1 MLESR
6 LPVSRVVY
14 QPDGDLLAGLHTQMK
29 VVLTGCIDVS
39 ALGVA
44 KSHGALN
51 LPLWH
56 WGQNFFLSKKKK
68 SFLINCHT
76 KKFHKRESILV
87 KLYIL
92 DESHSFNI
100 SIFNFRKNLT
110 TFFLF
115 CSGFTEAILSHRY
128 WFT

>member
-1 MLESR
+1 MSVLWG
-6 LPVSRVVY
+6 VS
-14 QPDGDLLAGLHTQMK
+14 
-29 VVLTGCIDVS
+29 
-39 ALGVA
+39 

-68 SFLINCHT
+68 SFLSNCHT

-110 TFFLF
+110 TFFVFALGSQRLY
-115 CSGFTEAILSHRY
+115 CHTDTGSHSNV
-128 WFT
+128 

>member
-1 MLESR
+1 M
-6 LPVSRVVY
+6 SRVVY

-29 VVLTGCIDVS
+29 VVLTGYIDVS

-56 WGQNFFLSKKKK
+56 LS
-68 SFLINCHT
+68 NCHT

-110 TFFLF
+110 TFFVFALGSQRLY
-115 CSGFTEAILSHRY
+115 CHTDTGSHSNV
-128 WFT
+128 

>member
-1 MLESR
+1 M
-6 LPVSRVVY
+6 SRVVY
-14 QPDGDLLAGLHTQMK
+14 QSDGDLLAVLHTQMR
-29 VVLTGCIDVS
+29 VVLTGYTDVS
-39 ALGVA
+39 ALGVS

-68 SFLINCHT
+68 KSFLSNCHT
-76 KKFHKRESILV
+76 KKFHKRETILM

-100 SIFNFRKNLT
+100 SIFNFMKNLT
-110 TFFLF
+110 TFSYFVLGSQRLY
-115 CSGFTEAILSHRY
+115 CHTETGSHSN
-128 WFT
+128 F